1 MRWQRVADASGV
13 EQWELAGFTAD
24 GFDATSFRV
33 SWMIYRVRGR
43 RTRTNPSGEY
53 FRAMR
58 DGVVLRANQ
67 RVRSWL
73 SRHAA
78 MGAVEEIARL
88 GLGA

>member
-1 MRWQRVADASGV
+1 MRWSRIVDASGV
-13 EQWELAGFTAD
+13 EQWELATSPAS
-24 GFDATSFRV
+24 FDATTFRV
-33 SWMIYRVRGR
+33 AWKIYRVVGR

-78 MGAVEEIARL
+78 MGAVEELARL
-88 GLGA
+88 GL